1 VKHSLHLL
9 LVRVL
14 YTVPVLW
21 LVVSVVFLLIHL
33 VPGDPIL
40 QMLGEGAP
48 AADIAATRHAYG
60 LDAPLGQQ
68 YLHYWK
74 GVLHGDLGPSLRFN
88 QSVSR
93 LIVQRYPYTL
103 QLTLAALLVAIL
115 ISIPAGVRSAQRRGK
130 WDDKLLS
137 VVSLFGL
144 SFPNFALGPILIL
157 FFSIELG
164 LLPVSGSGTFAHL
177 VLPAI
182 TMGSALAAI
191 LTRMVRTSMLEELGQ
206 DYIRTARAK
215 GLAERA
221 VVYRHALRNAMLPVL
236 TVLGLQF
243 GALLAGAI
251 VTEKI
256 FSWPGI
262 GRLTID
268 AIGNR
273 DYYLVQGCILAIGLT
288 YVLVNFLTDLL
299 YSVANPRIRQ

>member
-1 VKHSLHLL
+1 MHRSLLT
-9 LVRVL
+9 RVI
-14 YTVPVLW
+14 YAVPVLW

-33 VPGDPIL
+33 VPGDPVL

-48 AADIAATRHAYG
+48 VADVAATRHAYG
-60 LDAPLGQQ
+60 LDVPLGQQ
-68 YLHYWK
+68 YLRYWK
-74 GVLHGDLGPSLRFN
+74 GVLRGDLGPSLRYG

-103 QLTLAALLVAIL
+103 QLTIASLLIAVL
-115 ISIPAGVRSAQRRGK
+115 ISIPAGVRSAQRRGR

-137 VVSLFGL
+137 VISLFGL

-157 FFSIELG
+157 LFAIKLG
-164 LLPVSGSGTFAHL
+164 LLPVSGSGTPAHL

-182 TMGSALAAI
+182 TMGGALAAI

-215 GLAERA
+215 GLSERA

-251 VTEKI
+251 VTETI

-262 GRLTID
+262 GRLTIQ

>member
-1 VKHSLHLL
+1 MPRYLL
-9 LVRVL
+9 TRIL
-14 YTVPVLW
+14 YTLPVLW
-21 LVVSVVFLLIHL
+21 LVVSLVFLLIHL
-33 VPGDPIL
+33 VPGDPIQ

-48 AADIAATRHAYG
+48 AADLQAARHAYG
-60 LDAPLGQQ
+60 LDLPLSQQ
-68 YLHYWK
+68 YLNYWK
-74 GVLHGDLGPSLRFN
+74 GVLHGNLGVSLRFN
-88 QSVSR
+88 QSVSK
-93 LIVQRYPYTL
+93 LLAQRYPYTL
-103 QLTLAALLVAIL
+103 QLTLAALVVAIL
-115 ISIPAGVRSAQRRGK
+115 LSIPAGVRSARRRNE
-130 WDDKLLS
+130 WDDRAIS

-157 FFSIELG
+157 FFSIRLG
-164 LLPVSGSGTFAHL
+164 WLPVSGSGSIANL

-215 GLAERA
+215 GLPETAI
-221 VVYRHALRNAMLPVL
+221 VYHHALRNAMIPVI

-268 AIGNR
+268 AISNR
-273 DYYLVQGCILAIGLT
+273 DYYVVQGCILAIGLT
-288 YVLVNFLTDLL
+288 YVAVNFMTDLV
-299 YSVANPRIRQ
+299 YSVLNPRIRQ

>member
-1 VKHSLHLL
+1 MLRYLAL
-9 LVRVL
+9 RAL
-14 YTVPVLW
+14 YTLPVVW
-21 LVVSVVFLLIHL
+21 LVVSLVFLLIHL

-48 AADIAATRHAYG
+48 ASDIQTARHAYG
-60 LDAPLGQQ
+60 LDIPLGQQ
-68 YLHYWK
+68 YLHYWS
-74 GVLHGDLGPSLRFN
+74 GVFHGDLGPSLRFN
-88 QSVSR
+88 QGVTK
-93 LIVQRYPYTL
+93 LIAQRYPYTL

-115 ISIPAGVRSAQRRGK
+115 LSIPAGVHSARRRNH
-130 WDDKLLS
+130 WDDRALS

-157 FFSIELG
+157 LFSIRLG
-164 LLPVSGSGTFAHL
+164 WLPVSGSGTFAHL

-182 TMGSALAAI
+182 TMGGALAAI

-215 GLAERA
+215 GLPERT
-221 VVYRHALRNAMLPVL
+221 VVYHHALRNAMIPVI

-251 VTEKI
+251 VTETI

-262 GRLTID
+262 GRLTIQ

-273 DYYLVQGCILAIGLT
+273 DYYLVQGCIIAIGLT
-288 YVLVNFLTDLL
+288 YVAVNLLTDLL
-299 YSVANPRIRQ
+299 YTVVNPRIRQ

>member
-1 VKHSLHLL
+1 M

-60 LDAPLGQQ
+60 LDVPLGQQ

-103 QLTLAALLVAIL
+103 QLTIAALLVAVL
-115 ISIPAGVRSAQRRGK
+115 ISIPAGVRSAQRRGN

-157 FFSIELG
+157 FFAIKLG

-182 TMGSALAAI
+182 TMGGALAAI

-206 DYIRTARAK
+206 DYVRTARAK
-215 GLAERA
+215 GLSERA

-273 DYYLVQGCILAIGLT
+273 DYYLLQGCILAIGLT

>member
-1 VKHSLHLL
+1 MLRYLSLRLL
-9 LVRVL
+9 FTL
-14 YTVPVLW
+14 PVVW
-21 LVVSVVFLLIHL
+21 LVVSLVFLLIHI

-48 AADIAATRHAYG
+48 AADLQAARQAYG

-88 QSVSR
+88 QSVSS
-93 LIVQRYPYTL
+93 LIAQRYPYTL
-103 QLTLAALLVAIL
+103 QLTLAALLVAVL
-115 ISIPAGVRSAQRRGK
+115 LSIPAGVRSAQRRNR
-130 WDDKLLS
+130 WDDRVIS

-157 FFSIELG
+157 FFAINLG
-164 LLPVSGSGTFAHL
+164 WLPVSGSGTFAHV
-177 VLPAI
+177 VLPAV
-182 TMGSALAAI
+182 TMGGALAAI

-215 GLAERA
+215 GLPERS
-221 VVYRHALRNAMLPVL
+221 VVYRHALRNAMIPVI

-251 VTEKI
+251 VTETI

-262 GRLTID
+262 GRLTIQS
-268 AIGNR
+268 IGNR
-273 DYYLVQGCILAIGLT
+273 DYYLVQGCVLAIGLT
-288 YVLVNFLTDLL
+288 YVAVNFMTDLL
-299 YSVANPRIRQ
+299 YSAVNPRIRQ